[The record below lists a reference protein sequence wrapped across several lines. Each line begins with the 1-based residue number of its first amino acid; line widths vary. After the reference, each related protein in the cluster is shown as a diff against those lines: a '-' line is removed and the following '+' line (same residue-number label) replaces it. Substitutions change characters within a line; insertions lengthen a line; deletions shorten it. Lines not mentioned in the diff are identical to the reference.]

1 MYHLVHKI
9 PHKANYVAAVERER
23 ELQNEWKGR
32 TPYEN
37 KQKVAENQEI

>member
-9 PHKANYVAAVERER
+9 PHKANYVAAVERE
-23 ELQNEWKGR
+23 LQNEWKGR
-32 TPYEN
+32 TSYEN